1 MAQCAVVGSVLSS
14 SRTGDLDIQ
23 VENQDN
29 PSQNPDHDLDLDE
42 LPSSSRRDSKK
53 SWTVKAKR
61 MHRVVEQVDEEP
73 IGIVIFKWCL
83 IFIGSAM
90 LGKFVTRWRF
100 SVSLKSHFRTGVT
113 VIHKC
118 HTRFFLMLT
127 QMSEASY
134 LALHF

>member
-1 MAQCAVVGSVLSS
+1 MAQTTANLVGSVLSS

-73 IGIVIFKWCL
+73 IGIVIFKWFL

-90 LGKFVTRWRF
+90 LGVVLF
-100 SVSLKSHFRTGVT
+100 LTGE
-113 VIHKC
+113 VIYAWSSGQLRQEK
-118 HTRFFLMLT
+118 
-127 QMSEASY
+127 E
-134 LALHF
+134 LALANFKNQASTNGSTET

>member
-23 VENQDN
+23 VENDN

-100 SVSLKSHFRTGVT
+100 SGHFKSHFRTGVT

>member
-1 MAQCAVVGSVLSS
+1 MSS

-23 VENQDN
+23 VENDN

>member
-1 MAQCAVVGSVLSS
+1 MAQTTANLVGSVLSS

-23 VENQDN
+23 VEDN
-29 PSQNPDHDLDLDE
+29 PSQNPDHDLDHDLDLHE
-42 LPSSSRRDSKK
+42 LPSSRRDSRK

-90 LGKFVTRWRF
+90 LGKFYCRILVQIVISRQ
-100 SVSLKSHFRTGVT
+100 VCQPKYQIILK
-113 VIHKC
+113 
-118 HTRFFLMLT
+118 L
-127 QMSEASY
+127 
-134 LALHF
+134 

>member
-1 MAQCAVVGSVLSS
+1 MAQTTANLVGSVLSS

-23 VENQDN
+23 VEDN
-29 PSQNPDHDLDLDE
+29 PSQNPDHDLDHDLDLHE
-42 LPSSSRRDSKK
+42 LPSSRRDSRK

-90 LGKFVTRWRF
+90 LGVVLF
-100 SVSLKSHFRTGVT
+100 LTGE
-113 VIHKC
+113 VIYAWSSGQLRQEKELALAN
-118 HTRFFLMLT
+118 FKNQLM
-127 QMSEASY
+127 EASTNDSTDP
-134 LALHF
+134 

>member
-1 MAQCAVVGSVLSS
+1 MAQTTANLVGSVLSS

-23 VENQDN
+23 VEDN
-29 PSQNPDHDLDLDE
+29 PSQNPDHDLDHDLDLHE
-42 LPSSSRRDSKK
+42 LPSSRRDSRK

-90 LGKFVTRWRF
+90 LGKFY
-100 SVSLKSHFRTGVT
+100 
-113 VIHKC
+113 C
-118 HTRFFLMLT
+118 HT
-127 QMSEASY
+127 
-134 LALHF
+134 

>member
-1 MAQCAVVGSVLSS
+1 MAQTTANLVGSVLSS

-23 VENQDN
+23 VEDN
-29 PSQNPDHDLDLDE
+29 PSQNPDHDLDHDLDLHE
-42 LPSSSRRDSKK
+42 LPSSRRDSRK

-100 SVSLKSHFRTGVT
+100 SVLHFRTR
-113 VIHKC
+113 C
-118 HTRFFLMLT
+118 HSHT
-127 QMSEASY
+127 
-134 LALHF
+134 